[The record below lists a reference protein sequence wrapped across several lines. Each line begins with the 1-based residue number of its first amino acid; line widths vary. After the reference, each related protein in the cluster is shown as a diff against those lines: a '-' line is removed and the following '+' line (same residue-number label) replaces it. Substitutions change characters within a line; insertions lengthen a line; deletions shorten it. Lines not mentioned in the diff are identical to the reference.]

1 MVVNLH
7 IVFTY
12 VQYRRLVLYPNFMKK
27 ITHIDVTEVVFFLFA
42 VIYVSLSFYVF
53 CSSGI
58 IMPLC

>member
-12 VQYRRLVLYPNFMKK
+12 VQYRRLVLYQDFMNK
-27 ITHIDVTEVVFFLFA
+27 ISHIDVTEVLFFLFA
-42 VIYVSLSFYVF
+42 VIYVSESFYVF